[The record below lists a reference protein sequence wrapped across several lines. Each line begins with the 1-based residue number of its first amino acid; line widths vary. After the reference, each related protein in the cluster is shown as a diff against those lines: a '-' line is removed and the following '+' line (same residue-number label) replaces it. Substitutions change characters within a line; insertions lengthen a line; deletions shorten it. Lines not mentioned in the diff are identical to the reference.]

1 MMLAGLQRL
10 AASILL
16 LAAIL
21 CFYEGVPFAKNV
33 PFIGALVE
41 GRVAVVARLAAA
53 NALKGYVLE
62 SEKTALAAQLAEERR
77 QRLAGAVALEEY
89 RKRAAADEKQDA
101 EIAARQEQEIAEYE
115 KKLKAAG
122 RSRLLDGD
130 DFDYIMRD

>member
-1 MMLAGLQRL
+1 MMAGLQRL
-10 AASILL
+10 AAGIVL
-16 LAAIL
+16 LAAVF
-21 CFYEGVPFAKNV
+21 CFYEGIPGLRSL
-33 PFIGALVE
+33 PFIGVAVE

-53 NALKGYVLE
+53 SALKGYVLE
-62 SEKTALAAQLAEERR
+62 SEKSAVQAQLAEERR

-115 KKLKAAG
+115 EKLKAAG
-122 RSRLLDGD
+122 RSRLLDGA